1 MPDKT
6 TVQVPLAEYRDRLRQ
21 SNAYALHALGQ
32 DIKRRARNSPDPT
45 LDDGRRWAADHLM
58 GVAAALL
65 DPTNPARHDR
75 DDC

>member
-1 MPDKT
+1 MPDPT
-6 TVQVPLAEYRDRLRQ
+6 TIQVPLAEYRDRLRQ

-32 DIKRRARNSPDPT
+32 DIERRARNSPDPA
-45 LDDGRRWAADHLM
+45 LDAGRRWAVDHLM

-65 DPTNPARHDR
+65 DPANPARTRH